1 MITTA
6 SEKKIELLKSSIYES
21 IADEFINKAALI

>member
-1 MITTA
+1 MITTS